1 MNKYIIII
9 IVLVLII
16 ASGAVYRAKFV
27 PEIEKALVTGIERSI
42 TIVVFENTWAFE
54 PEFIEADQG
63 DKIIFTITNRDDYDH
78 GFAIDAFGISQRMPA
93 KSTIQIEFVVTKAG
107 DFPYYCS
114 VSCGSGII
122 DGEKRGH
129 FNQVGRLHVRSV
141 ISETSGFG
149 EAISDEDFA
158 KSARQASAL
167 APSNEKAGELGYNVS
182 NLSVV
187 FDEENVLWKSYAN
200 SENINI
206 ETLNLSEEVEFQ
218 AILYQDND
226 LNSVLWIFIDNL
238 AGEVINVLEV
248 GG

>member
-1 MNKYIIII
+1 MNKYIIIV

-27 PEIEKALVTGIERSI
+27 PEIEKAIVTGIERSVS
-42 TIVVFENTWAFE
+42 IVVFENTWAFE

-93 KSTIQIEFVVTKAG
+93 RSTIQIEFVVTQAG

-114 VSCGSGII
+114 VSCGSGIV

-129 FNQVGRLHVRSV
+129 FNQVGRLHVKSV

-158 KSARQASAL
+158 AEARKAAMIKEAQRKLEESNIIATAEQIEIDVENTEWQKRGNALDSLKNIDYQALYYAYPEANISGGIWVFIDSAT
-167 APSNEKAGELGYNVS
+167 GE
-182 NLSVV
+182 VV
-187 FDEENVLWKSYAN
+187 DTFFDE
-200 SENINI
+200 
-206 ETLNLSEEVEFQ
+206 
-218 AILYQDND
+218 
-226 LNSVLWIFIDNL
+226 
-238 AGEVINVLEV
+238 
-248 GG
+248 